1 MNLVEREQKRKLKR
15 NRRMILIG
23 ILFSLMFLVI
33 TIRAFYLQTLKE
45 AELSAIARRQ
55 YRHEAETKGKRGSIY
70 DRKMRKLAMSID
82 VTAIGAHPD
91 KIVNP
96 EKAARIVARI
106 LNLNES
112 KIRRQMLSGKS
123 FVWISREQPPVRAN
137 ILKKA
142 GIKGL
147 EFYPS
152 YIRVYPNKTL
162 AGQLIGFTG
171 LNEAARE
178 GIEFYYDDYLK
189 GRKKTWLNVRDA
201 SGRVFMRTKIN
212 RSLSDGKDIIL
223 TIDAVIQN
231 IAEQAIGKA
240 VRRFNARSGMAIVMV
255 PSSGEILAIANY
267 PLFNPNSYK
276 RFPKYV
282 WRNRVVTDP
291 FEPGS
296 TMKVFLAAAALESGK
311 CTPETKVDCEN
322 GVYTILDRVIHD
334 THPHGVLSLFEIV
347 KYSSNIGAA
356 KIARM
361 IGPKQLY
368 DTLYKFGF
376 GQKTEVGLPGE
387 TAGKLRNY
395 LAWYPIDTA
404 TIAFGQGIS
413 VSALQLVT
421 AISAMANGGMLVKPR
436 IIDRILNPDG
446 SVLEKQ
452 EPEFVRRVVSSAVAE
467 SVRKMMQAVTEPDG
481 TGPRAVPK
489 GYTVCG
495 KTGTAQILNS
505 RGTYEHCDY
514 NALFAGFSPAKNPK
528 LAVVVVITAPQG
540 SHYGGVVAAPA
551 FREILSKSFN
561 YLNVPPDNPSDE
573 GPDKSAGLSSG

>member
-1 MNLVEREQKRKLKR
+1 
-15 NRRMILIG
+15 MILIG

>member
-282 WRNRVVTDP
+282 WRTRVVTDP

-514 NALFAGFSPAKNPK
+514 NALFVGFSPAKNPK